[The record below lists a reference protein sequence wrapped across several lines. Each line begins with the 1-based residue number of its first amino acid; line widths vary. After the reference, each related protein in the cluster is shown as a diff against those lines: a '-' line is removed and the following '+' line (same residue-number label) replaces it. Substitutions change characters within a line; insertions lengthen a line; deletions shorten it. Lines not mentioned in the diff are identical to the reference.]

1 MSNSTLNSRNKATT
15 KAFER
20 TVKIYKMDKAPLG
33 LGRIQDFVIIHGTNI
48 YKFILCIIC
57 MPRSPLENF
66 VIQHVLQRASFMSP
80 GSLSGIQNLSTPT
93 HTFCTELK
101 SAF

>member
-33 LGRIQDFVIIHGTNI
+33 LGRIQDFVIISGTKI
-48 YKFILCIIC
+48 FTSLYFVLYVCLG
-57 MPRSPLENF
+57 PR
-66 VIQHVLQRASFMSP
+66 
-80 GSLSGIQNLSTPT
+80 
-93 HTFCTELK
+93 
-101 SAF
+101 